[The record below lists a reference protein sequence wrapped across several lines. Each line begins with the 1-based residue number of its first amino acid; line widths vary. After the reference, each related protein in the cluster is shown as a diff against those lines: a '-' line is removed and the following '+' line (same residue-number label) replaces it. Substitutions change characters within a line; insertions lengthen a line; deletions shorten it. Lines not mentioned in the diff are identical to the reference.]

1 MTTTIFKFSEGRLL
15 IHEQTLLRSDYIGSG
30 VPHRI
35 SHVRHVEKVISV
47 DNDYSKYGLISPL
60 SEVRVSGAE
69 VFVVMRRGD
78 LQYVPSTD
86 DVSGVP
92 FMSGAAAL
100 GYLSGITS
108 GLNFTDEIQS
118 GVGSLSGVVTLTTTL
133 IGY

>member
-15 IHEQTLLRSDYIGSG
+15 VHEQTLLRSDYVGSG

-35 SHVRHVEKVISV
+35 SHVRHVEKVLSV

-100 GYLSGITS
+100 SYLSGITS
-108 GLNFTDEIQS
+108 GLNFTDEVRS

>member
-1 MTTTIFKFSEGRLL
+1 MTTTIYKFAEGRLL
-15 IHEQTLLRSDYIGSG
+15 VHEQTLLRSDYVGSG

-35 SHVRHVEKVISV
+35 GHLRHVEKVISV
-47 DNDYSKYGLISPL
+47 DNDYSKYGLLSPL
-60 SEVRVSGAE
+60 AETRVSGAE

-78 LQYVPSTD
+78 LQYVPSID

-92 FMSGAAAL
+92 FMSGASAL

-108 GLNFTDEIQS
+108 GLNFGDEIQS
-118 GVGSLSGVVTLTTTL
+118 GIGSLSGVVTLTTTV

>member
-1 MTTTIFKFSEGRLL
+1 MGTTIFKFSEGRLL
-15 IHEQTLLRSDYIGSG
+15 VHEQTLLRSDYIGSG

-35 SHVRHVEKVISV
+35 SHVRHVEKVLSV
-47 DNDYSKYGLISPL
+47 DNSYSKDGLLSPL
-60 SEVRVSGAE
+60 AEARVSGAE

-78 LQYVPSTD
+78 LKYVPSTD

-100 GYLSGITS
+100 NYLSGITS
-108 GLNFTDEIQS
+108 GLNFGDEIQS
-118 GVGSLSGVVTLTTTL
+118 GVGSLSGVVTLTATV